1 MSSTSSVLSSAQRIR
16 SGWRCGRSDVIE
28 NRLSGA
34 CRLQCAHTQ
43 AGGGLTEGDVFTNIY
58 GLPIR
63 SARGARP
70 ERVTLGPHVVLFDG
84 ETQFA
89 FRGKNGLPAARA
101 MVLG

>member
-28 NRLSGA
+28 NRLSGT
-34 CRLQCAHTQ
+34 CKMQCAHAV

-58 GLPIR
+58 GLAIR

-70 ERVTLGPHVVLFDG
+70 KTVTLGPHVVLFDG
-84 ETQFA
+84 QTCFA
-89 FRGKNGLPAARA
+89 FGGKNGLPAARA